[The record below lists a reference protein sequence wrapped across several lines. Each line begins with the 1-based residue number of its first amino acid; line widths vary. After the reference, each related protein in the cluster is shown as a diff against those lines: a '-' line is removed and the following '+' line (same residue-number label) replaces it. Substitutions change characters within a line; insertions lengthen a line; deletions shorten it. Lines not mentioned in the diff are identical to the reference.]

1 MRALVVVVVQ
11 PVIEI
16 GLQLFDGLEDLFAE
30 RDLIEL
36 LQNCLVKALADTVRL
51 R

>member
-1 MRALVVVVVQ
+1 MCALVVVVMQ
-11 PVIEI
+11 PIIEVC
-16 GLQLFDGLEDLFAE
+16 LQRFDGLEDLFAE

-36 LQNCLVKALADTVRL
+36 LQDRLVKPLADAIRL